1 MPLGHPRVLD
11 KHRLPIIVVI
21 MPAALDLSTVSVRP
35 IHASELERWQRLME
49 EEHYLQSN
57 RMVGEQIRYVALDG
71 DGRWVGCLGWSA
83 GCRHLSGRD
92 RWIGWSEGQRAMR
105 LHLVA
110 NNARFLVL
118 GKRGETPNL
127 ASKILSLNLDRLS
140 RDWQEAYG
148 HPVLM
153 VETFV
158 DLQRRREDGTAV
170 ELSEREAGACY
181 RAVGF
186 VACGRT
192 RGFRR
197 VRGGFKRHA
206 QRRLLLVREVVAGGS
221 AVLTD
226 QTTLWDREDR
236 APARHRL
243 DLLSLPSAFDP
254 ERGLIAHLEARVPDP
269 RQVRQYSWRCI
280 LAGLLGGVLAGKQT
294 MKDIAAWARN
304 LPEEAIVRL
313 GGRWKKGKRTMPAAN
328 TYGYAL
334 EHADLGKLNE
344 ALRSWLTDNGITWS
358 NDIIAVDGKALLG
371 AGRTGKSRA
380 TASAFSV
387 TRRAVLALEGHT
399 GDERKAVKTC
409 LRQLD
414 LDGCIVTGDALHTSA
429 DFAEADILKKGR
441 NSSSNSR
448 PTSRSSWRA
457 PSASTGPVPPSPRSP
472 GATPSTDG
480 VSSVSSAAST

>member
-1 MPLGHPRVLD
+1 MPLAP
-11 KHRLPIIVVI
+11 
-21 MPAALDLSTVSVRP
+21 DLSSLSVRP

-57 RMVGEQIRYVALDG
+57 RMVGEQLRYVALDA
-71 DGRWVGCLGWSA
+71 DGRWLACLGWSA
-83 GCRHLSGRD
+83 GCQHLSGREQ
-92 RWIGWSEGQRAMR
+92 WIGWSEGQRAMR

-118 GKRGETPNL
+118 AKRGEAPNL

-140 RDWQEAYG
+140 GDWQKEYG
-148 HPVLM
+148 HPVL
-153 VETFV
+153 VAETFV
-158 DLQRRREDGTAV
+158 DLQRRRDDGTIT
-170 ELSEREAGACY
+170 ELNERDAGACY

-186 VACGRT
+186 TACGRT

-206 QRRLLLVREVVAGGS
+206 QRRLLLVREVVAGGR

-226 QTTLWDREDR
+226 LTTRWDREDR

-254 ERGLIAHLEARVPDP
+254 ERGLIAHIEARVPDP
-269 RQVRQYSWRCI
+269 RRVRQYPWRCI
-280 LAGLLGGVLAGKQT
+280 LAGLMGGVLAGKET
-294 MKDIAAWARN
+294 MRDIAAWARQ
-304 LPEEAIVRL
+304 LPEDAIVRL

-344 ALRSWLTDNGITWS
+344 ALRSWLTGHGITWS

-371 AGRTGKSRA
+371 AGRTHKSRA

-399 GDERKAVKTC
+399 GDERKAVKAC

-414 LDGCIVTGDALHTSA
+414 ISGCTVTGDALHTNA
-429 DFAEADILKKGR
+429 DFAEAEILKKGR
-441 NSSSNSR
+441 TTSSSSR
-448 PTSRSSWRA
+448 PTSRSFWRA
-457 PSASTGPVPPSPRSP
+457 PSGSTGPVQPSPRLP
-472 GATPSTDG
+472 GAMPSTDAA
-480 VSSVSSAAST
+480 SSASSAASI